1 VLTVLALAMLSGG
14 PHPTSELLG
23 HWRGE
28 SICVKADWNAACND
42 EVVFYDV
49 VPGEKPDR
57 VLLRAYKIV
66 NGRNEPMGDLEF
78 AYDAGLKAWTADFSN
93 ARVRIRFVFDVHG
106 ASLDGR
112 LLDLKTE
119 RVARHI
125 RVSRE
130 ASAR

>member
-1 VLTVLALAMLSGG
+1 MLTVLALAILAG

-42 EVVFYDV
+42 EVVFYDF
-49 VPGEKPDR
+49 VPGDKSDR
-57 VLLRAYKIV
+57 VLVHAYKIV
-66 NGRNEPMGDLEF
+66 NGQNLPMGDLDF
-78 AYDAGLKAWTADFSN
+78 AYDAGLKAWAADFSN

-112 LLDLKTE
+112 LLDLKAG

-125 RVSRE
+125 RASRE

>member
-1 VLTVLALAMLSGG
+1 MLSGG

-23 HWRGE
+23 HWRGA

-112 LLDLKTE
+112 LVDLKTE

>member
-1 VLTVLALAMLSGG
+1 MLSGG

-78 AYDAGLKAWTADFSN
+78 AYESFQVPGDAEQTLCVYQVEPGSPTAD
-93 ARVRIRFVFDVHG
+93 G
-106 ASLDGR
+106 LR
-112 LLDLKTE
+112 LL
-119 RVARHI
+119 
-125 RVSRE
+125 
-130 ASAR
+130 ASWIAPQPAAD